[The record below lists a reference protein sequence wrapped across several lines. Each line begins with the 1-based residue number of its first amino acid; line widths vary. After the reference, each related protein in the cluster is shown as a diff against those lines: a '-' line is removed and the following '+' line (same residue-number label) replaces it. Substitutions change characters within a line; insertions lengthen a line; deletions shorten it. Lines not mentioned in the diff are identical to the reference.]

1 MPIVLPRDAKIL
13 LSAYTGLGNFVL
25 KTPLIQAWKAV
36 YPHHQ
41 IDLIAGNG
49 FGAEFVLQGSP
60 LIEKTYILPA
70 SASVVQ
76 KINFFF
82 RLRHERYNLLL
93 LPFDAQPN
101 FLVYGSYLAHIP
113 MRLRHLHPTVLKN
126 KAKTIGQL
134 LFSPKTM
141 FVPVPPNRH
150 ETELNLDLLRF
161 FYAQPNVPVFPAI
174 AHFTPDAYVINR
186 FGLHGKPYLLLQ
198 PGAANGMYMAK
209 IWHHSHFARLIQEL
223 ITQFGNQYQIVLAG
237 DKGDYDACITPLL
250 NSLPDALKPYITNT
264 AGLTSLPELMTLI
277 SHAQLVVCHDSG
289 IMHLADAM
297 QIPLIALFGPTDDT
311 RTRPLQPTS
320 MVLFSQSPH
329 RAAMYYFAQTEAD
342 LAHQGIGQ
350 QAMDGI
356 SVQMVLE
363 AIKKQLLQ

>member
-1 MPIVLPRDAKIL
+1 MPPTLPRDAKIL

-25 KTPLIQAWKAV
+25 KTPLIQAWKTV

-49 FGAEFVLQGSP
+49 FGTEFVLQGSP
-60 LIEKTYILPA
+60 LIGKTHILPPDA
-70 SASVVQ
+70 PIGQ
-76 KINFFF
+76 KLSFFYQ
-82 RLRHERYNLLL
+82 LRKERYNLLI

-113 MRLRHLHPTVLKN
+113 MRLRHLHPTVFKN

-134 LFSPKTM
+134 LFSPKTT

-150 ETELNLDLLRF
+150 ETELNIDLLRF
-161 FYAQPNVPVFPAI
+161 VYAQPNVPVFPTI
-174 AHFTPDAYVINR
+174 THFTPDAQVINR

-223 ITQFGNQYQIVLAG
+223 ITRFSNQYQIVLAG
-237 DKGDYDACITPLL
+237 DKGDYDACIKPILAT
-250 NSLPDALKPYITNT
+250 LPDVVKTQVINT

-329 RAAMYYFAQTEAD
+329 RAAMYYFAQTEAH

-356 SVQMVLE
+356 SVQMVFE

>member
-25 KTPLIQAWKAV
+25 KTPLIQAWKTV

-60 LIEKTYILPA
+60 LIGKTHILPA
-70 SASVVQ
+70 SASIGQ
-76 KINFFF
+76 KIRFFY
-82 RLRHERYNLLL
+82 RLRQERYHLLL

-101 FLVYGSYLAHIP
+101 FLVYGSYLAGIP
-113 MRLRHLHPTVLKN
+113 LRIRHLHPAVLRNRVKC
-126 KAKTIGQL
+126 AAQMPAA
-134 LFSPKTM
+134 PKTM

-150 ETELNLDLLRF
+150 ETELNIDLLRF
-161 FYAQPNVPVFPAI
+161 VYAQPNVPVFPTI
-174 AHFTPDAYVINR
+174 THFTPDAHVMNR
-186 FGLHGKPYLLLQ
+186 FELYGKPYLLLQ
-198 PGAANGMYMAK
+198 PGAANGVYMAK

-250 NSLPDALKPYITNT
+250 NSLPDVLKPYITNT
-264 AGLTSLPELMTLI
+264 AGLTLLPELMTLI
-277 SHAQLVVCHDSG
+277 SHARLVVCHDSG

-297 QIPLIALFGPTDDT
+297 QIPLIALYGPTDDT
-311 RTRPLQPTS
+311 RTRPLKPS
-320 MVLFSQSPH
+320 SEVLFSQSPH

-356 SVQMVLE
+356 LVQTVFE
-363 AIKKQLLQ
+363 AIAGKLIG